1 MADILASDINA
12 IRTKI
17 SQVLGS
23 GAASKG
29 YGQTIYSTDV
39 TAGQV
44 ILKSQWDALRYD
56 IVNVFQHQQG
66 TVPAITQ
73 VGLNNVITDD
83 AGDALQNY
91 NYYADVATDNRF
103 DVATG
108 EYGITA
114 IDTKTTSSTWSTS
127 ASATLTCTFSTA
139 DEARYFFNSG
149 GKIRITPSFVPA
161 ASPTQ
166 QSNAWNTF
174 LTTTVGSQDFEGRLI
189 AALGFYT
196 LTDSYQEYYQ
206 SAISTPYSA
215 NYYQLA
221 AKCDVANNSLG
232 TAAEVTIRIT
242 LNDAYVDPG
251 APAPGD
257 LVDGT
262 LTLVA
267 EEIKAVGVLQPTASA
282 FSITSPSYVMSA
294 ISVS

>member
-73 VGLNNVITDD
+73 VGLNSVITDD

-114 IDTKTTSSTWSTS
+114 IDTKTTSL
-127 ASATLTCTFSTA
+127 SATFDA
-139 DEARYFFNSG
+139 
-149 GKIRITPSFVPA
+149 ITPNHCCGA
-161 ASPTQ
+161 NGESPRR
-166 QSNAWNTF
+166 SRA
-174 LTTTVGSQDFEGRLI
+174 
-189 AALGFYT
+189 
-196 LTDSYQEYYQ
+196 
-206 SAISTPYSA
+206 
-215 NYYQLA
+215 
-221 AKCDVANNSLG
+221 
-232 TAAEVTIRIT
+232 
-242 LNDAYVDPG
+242 
-251 APAPGD
+251 
-257 LVDGT
+257 
-262 LTLVA
+262 
-267 EEIKAVGVLQPTASA
+267 
-282 FSITSPSYVMSA
+282 
-294 ISVS
+294 

>member
-1 MADILASDINA
+1 MADILASDVNA

-29 YGQTIYSTDV
+29 YGQTIYSSDV
-39 TAGQV
+39 TSGQI

-66 TVPAITQ
+66 VIPAITQ
-73 VGLNNVITDD
+73 VGLGDVITDD

-91 NYYADVATDNRF
+91 NYYADLATDNRF

-108 EYGITA
+108 EFGITA
-114 IDTKTTSSTWSTS
+114 IDTKTTSSTWSTT
-127 ASATLTCTFSTA
+127 ATATLTLTFSTA
-139 DEARYFFNSG
+139 DQARYFFNSG
-149 GKIRITPSFVPA
+149 GKIRITPTFIPA

-166 QSNAWNTF
+166 QSNAWNSF
-174 LTTTVGSQDFEGRLI
+174 LTAIGSQDFTGNLI
-189 AALGFYT
+189 ANTGFYT

-206 SAISTPYSA
+206 TANSTPYSA
-215 NYYQLA
+215 NYYQLSA
-221 AKCDVANNSLG
+221 LCNVPNNSLG
-232 TAAEVTIRIT
+232 TATEVTIRIT
-242 LNDAYVDPG
+242 LNDAYVDLG

-267 EEIKAVGVLQPTASA
+267 EEIKAVGVLQPTSSA